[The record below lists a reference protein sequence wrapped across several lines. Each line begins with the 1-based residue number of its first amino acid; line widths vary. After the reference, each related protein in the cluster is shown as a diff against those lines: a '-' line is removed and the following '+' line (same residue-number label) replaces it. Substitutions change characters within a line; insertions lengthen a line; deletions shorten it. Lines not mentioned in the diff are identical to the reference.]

1 VVKLPREERAKVKL
15 MLTISAFDKMGRLP
29 EQAPGGA
36 PALEVGPAIRAFHVA
51 PAQVSLGAVPA
62 AFREWRAQPAQ
73 GRRVMRLPALLG
85 AVAMHAAGVALIL
98 LVEWSLVAPVPLPAI
113 TVSLNFEPAPQPTV
127 SAPPE
132 PAPPVAAAA
141 VPQEPPPEEVIPVPP
156 PPPVAEATPEP
167 PPVTAPSETAPPPE
181 PAPAVEASPPKPAAV
196 AKTRP
201 KAPAA
206 PHAPQQRAPAPS
218 APESTPEA
226 AVAAAPSAEAPAAS
240 PPAVVA
246 AAPIVP
252 PRPVDFAHGNQ
263 KPVYP
268 ALAKSRGLQGL
279 VLLRVDV
286 APSGTPLAVTVATSS
301 GHAIL
306 DDAAVA
312 AVKTWRFSPAT
323 QAGVP
328 VAAVAD
334 VPIQFRMAD

>member
-1 VVKLPREERAKVKL
+1 
-15 MLTISAFDKMGRLP
+15 MLTTSAFDRMGRLP

-36 PALEVGPAIRAFHVA
+36 SALEVGPAIRAFHVA

-73 GRRVMRLPALLG
+73 GRRAMRLPALLG
-85 AVAMHAAGVALIL
+85 AVAMHAAGFGLIL
-98 LVEWSLVAPVPLPAI
+98 LVEWSLVAPAPLPAI

-141 VPQEPPPEEVIPVPP
+141 VPQEALPEKVPPREVTPVLP
-156 PPPVAEATPEP
+156 PPPVAEASLEP
-167 PPVTAPSETAPPPE
+167 PPVTPPAETAPSPE

-201 KAPAA
+201 KAPPA
-206 PHAPQQRAPAPS
+206 PRPVQHRAPAPS
-218 APESTPEA
+218 TPDGAPEA
-226 AVAAAPSAEAPAAS
+226 AVAAAPPAEAPAAS

-246 AAPIVP
+246 TAPVVP
-252 PRPVDFAHGNQ
+252 PQPVGFAHGNRE
-263 KPVYP
+263 PVYP

-334 VPIQFRMAD
+334 VPIQFRMAN